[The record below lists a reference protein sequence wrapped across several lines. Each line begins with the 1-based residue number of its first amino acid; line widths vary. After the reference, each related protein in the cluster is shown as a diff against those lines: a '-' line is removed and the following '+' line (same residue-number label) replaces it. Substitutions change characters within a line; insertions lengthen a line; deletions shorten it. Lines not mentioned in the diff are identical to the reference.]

1 MEDRAAGNRR
11 FALGTAA
18 GVLVGVLLTIGALG
32 LVQPRGAATATPGP
46 TKPAVTTPVTQT
58 ATPATQ
64 SPSEATTPATPSAP
78 ADSRLASPEQGT
90 WFAVIHWMSKSSTS
104 VDKALEYAESRS
116 NNRQI
121 VVLDTDQYKLRGGQ
135 SGQWAVGVQ
144 GLASMNEASAACR
157 AMGLTPGS
165 QCGRFQVS

>member
-1 MEDRAAGNRR
+1 MDLFFKKVPGKVEK
-11 FALGTAA
+11 AL
-18 GVLVGVLLTIGALG
+18 V
-32 LVQPRGAATATPGP
+32 
-46 TKPAVTTPVTQT
+46 
-58 ATPATQ
+58 
-64 SPSEATTPATPSAP
+64 EAF
-78 ADSRLASPEQGT
+78 G
-90 WFAVIHWMSKSSTS
+90 S

>member
-1 MEDRAAGNRR
+1 MTVAAVV
-11 FALGTAA
+11 FVVPL
-18 GVLVGVLLTIGALG
+18 VLMFVVLQVRPE
-32 LVQPRGAATATPGP
+32 LVY
-46 TKPAVTTPVTQT
+46 
-58 ATPATQ
+58 
-64 SPSEATTPATPSAP
+64 S
-78 ADSRLASPEQGT
+78 LASPEQGT

-104 VDKALEYAESRS
+104 VDKALEYAERRS

>member
-58 ATPATQ
+58 STPATQ

-116 NNRQI
+116 NNTRSSCS
-121 VVLDTDQYKLRGGQ
+121 TPTSTSCEAARAASGPSASRGWQ
-135 SGQWAVGVQ
+135 A
-144 GLASMNEASAACR
+144 
-157 AMGLTPGS
+157 
-165 QCGRFQVS
+165 